1 MELVANGHKSVQI
14 FHERKQSQHSISIHL
29 KKYELK
35 GRTYFSHKSL
45 VTTRVQTPSPGVSAS
60 QTSLDKK
67 TRPPSINFSAKKFAS
82 SQSMDSNATGVSG
95 TSDFCKALYDYDAT
109 GSDEISFEEGK
120 ILHCCLQSFFP
131 MFGLLVKFSL

>member
-1 MELVANGHKSVQI
+1 MVTELCRFSTKESKVKISQSI
-14 FHERKQSQHSISIHL
+14 FKP
-29 KKYELK
+29 K
-35 GRTYFSHKSL
+35 GRSYFSHKSL
-45 VTTRVQTPSPGVSAS
+45 VTTRVPTPSPGVSAS

-120 ILHCCLQSFFP
+120 IFATFHCHL
-131 MFGLLVKFSL
+131 